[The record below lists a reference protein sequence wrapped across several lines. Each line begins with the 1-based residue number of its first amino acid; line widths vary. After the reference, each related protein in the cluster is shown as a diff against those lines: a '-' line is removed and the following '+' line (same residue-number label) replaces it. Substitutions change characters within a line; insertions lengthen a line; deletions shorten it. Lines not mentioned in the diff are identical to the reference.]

1 MCGFAGFVNFKKKS
15 EEADANQQI
24 LQRMA
29 KQLERR
35 GPDDKQIIQSGAISI
50 VFRRLS
56 IVDLAGGSQPIWNDK
71 GTAFVAVNGEIYN
84 HQELKS
90 QLAIPYNF
98 RTQSDCEII
107 LPLYQEYGEKAL
119 EKVNGMFALAVW
131 DSKQQELFLARDRFG
146 IKPLYYWIGDDIF
159 VFGSTLWSV
168 LCHPQ
173 VPNQLDW
180 NMADRLNKSGGYII
194 PEETGV
200 GTIKQ
205 LLGGHWLKWG
215 KNQQTT
221 PKCYWNLNSYFGT
234 MNLQK
239 TAQEH
244 ILNYQ
249 NLLVDSV
256 QKRLMSD
263 VPVGVMLSDLSG

>member
-1 MCGFAGFVNFKKKS
+1 MWFCWFCEFQKKKS

-90 QLAIPYNF
+90 QLPSPYNF